1 MIEISHLTRRFGR
14 TTAVDRLDLAVGK
27 GEIFGFLGPNGAGK
41 TTTIRMMVGLLRPS
55 EGTVLFNNGSGVFDI
70 RTDGLAARKRIGYIP
85 DAPFLYEKLTGREH
99 LRFIGEIYEVP
110 RKQLEE
116 EIEQYLAL
124 FSLQKVA
131 DQPIEGYSHGMR
143 QKIVMSGAL
152 LHHPDFLIVD
162 EPMVGLDPRSARIV
176 KDLFL
181 NLSREKDATLF
192 ISTHS
197 LDLAEEICDRIGIIS
212 ASRLIALGTKEEL
225 NGKIERKDSRL
236 EEIFLELTSEEEDQ
250 PGEPHP

>member
-1 MIEISHLTRRFGR
+1 MIQIQDLTRRFGQ
-14 TTAVDRLDLAVGK
+14 TLAVDRLSLSISP

-41 TTTIRMMVGLLRPS
+41 TTTIRMMVGLLRPTS
-55 EGTVLFNNGSGVFDI
+55 GAVLFGSPDRPIDI
-70 RTDGLAARKRIGYIP
+70 RTDGLAARKRLGYIP

-99 LRFIGEIYEVP
+99 LRFVGELYEVP
-110 RKQLEE
+110 KPQLER
-116 EIEQYLAL
+116 EIEYFVEL
-124 FSLQKVA
+124 FSLQAAA

-143 QKIVMSGAL
+143 QKVVMSSAL
-152 LHHPDFLIVD
+152 LHHPDYLIID

-181 NLSREKDATLF
+181 DLAHERGTTLF

-212 ASRLIALGTKEEL
+212 SSRLIAVGTKAEL
-225 NGKIERKDSRL
+225 NEKIESKDSTL
-236 EEIFLELTSEEEDQ
+236 EKIFLELTEEE
-250 PGEPHP
+250 